1 MTTMMNPHT
10 HNSRKR
16 PSLSE
21 QIDRLDS
28 VLDGLAENLN
38 DAVADAVKVAV
49 GTAVQH
55 ALESVLKDVL
65 TNPVV
70 VARLQVPATE
80 VTAPAVTPAVPD
92 TIADRPLPVSLWQ
105 RIGACAAVVGKVCK
119 RPFQSAWSLTKSMMH
134 RACNGCLAVW
144 AHRDLLGVFKYQL
157 LSAATIGVLLAVL
170 ACYSAPWLAAAISG
184 VGGFLTAL
192 AVQAG
197 LWMRKL
203 LTTTHEQFA

>member
-10 HNSRKR
+10 HNNRKR

-38 DAVADAVKVAV
+38 DAIADAVKVAV

-55 ALESVLKDVL
+55 ALETVLKDVL

-70 VARLQVPATE
+70 LARLHVPAAD
-80 VTAPAVTPAVPD
+80 VTAPAVTSAMPD
-92 TIADRPLPVSLWQ
+92 TIADQPLTVGLWQ
-105 RIGACAAVVGKVCK
+105 RIGAGAAVVGEICK
-119 RPFQSAWSLTKSMMH
+119 RPFQVVWSLTKCIWH
-134 RACNGCLAVW
+134 RACNGCLTVW
-144 AHRDLLGVFKYQL
+144 AHRDLLGIFKYQL

-170 ACYSAPWLAAAISG
+170 AYSAPWLAAAISG

-192 AVQAG
+192 TVQAG

-203 LTTTHEQFA
+203 LATAHKQFA